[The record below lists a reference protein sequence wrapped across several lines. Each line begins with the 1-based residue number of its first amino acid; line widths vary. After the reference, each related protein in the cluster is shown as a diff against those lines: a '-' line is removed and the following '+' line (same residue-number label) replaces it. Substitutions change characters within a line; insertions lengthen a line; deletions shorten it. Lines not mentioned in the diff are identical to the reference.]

1 MAIQNLRDK
10 LLKAGLVDKKQ
21 KVLADTQDRREK
33 KQRGADELAAAEAE
47 KQRLFA
53 EKQAQ
58 EAEEQRLAELAKAA
72 ERAEREAAHRVRN
85 ICDRWAVRVTRSG
98 QRRFYFVQRSGR
110 VGYLWLPDVL
120 CDQLCLGA
128 LAIIERMPSAEIA
141 ELASR
146 PRPQA
151 RKPRSLLQQL
161 IGQVKKGQMQVVS
174 EETHVL
180 LAPEPTERILA
191 IDPSAVRF
199 WARSQKPLGY
209 VSEVGEGVVAAT

>member
-85 ICDRWAVRVTRSG
+85 ICDRWAVRVTRPG

-110 VGYLWLPDVL
+110 VGYLWLPDAL

-180 LAPEPTERILA
+180 LAPEPAERILA

-209 VSEVGEGVVAAT
+209 VSEVGEGVAAAT

>member
-33 KQRGADELAAAEAE
+33 KQRGADELAAVEAE

-58 EAEEQRLAELAKAA
+58 EAEERRLAELAKAA

-85 ICDRWAVRVTRSG
+85 ICDRWAVRVTRPG

-110 VGYLWLPDVL
+110 VGYLWLPDAL

-209 VSEVGEGVVAAT
+209 VSEVGEGVAAAT

>member
-85 ICDRWAVRVTRSG
+85 ICDRWAVRVTRPG

-110 VGYLWLPDVL
+110 VGYLWLPDAL

-209 VSEVGEGVVAAT
+209 VSEVGEGVAAAT

>member
-58 EAEEQRLAELAKAA
+58 EAEERRLAELAKAA

-110 VGYLWLPDVL
+110 VGYLWLPDAL

-128 LAIIERMPSAEIA
+128 LAIIERMPSDFIA
-141 ELASR
+141 LLASR

-209 VSEVGEGVVAAT
+209 VSEVGEGVAAAT

>member
-33 KQRGADELAAAEAE
+33 KQRGADELAAVEAE

-85 ICDRWAVRVTRSG
+85 ICDRWAVRVTRPG

-110 VGYLWLPDVL
+110 VGYLWLPDAL

-128 LAIIERMPSAEIA
+128 LAIIERIPSAEIA

-180 LAPEPTERILA
+180 LAPEPAERILA

-209 VSEVGEGVVAAT
+209 VSEVGEGVAAAT

>member
-58 EAEEQRLAELAKAA
+58 EAEERRLAELAKAA

-85 ICDRWAVRVTRSG
+85 ICDRWAVRVTRPG

-110 VGYLWLPDVL
+110 VGYLWLPDAL

-209 VSEVGEGVVAAT
+209 VSEVGEGVAAT

>member
-58 EAEEQRLAELAKAA
+58 EAEERRLAELAKAA

-85 ICDRWAVRVTRSG
+85 ICDRWAVRVTRPG

-110 VGYLWLPDVL
+110 VGYLWLPDAL

-209 VSEVGEGVVAAT
+209 VSEVGEGVAAAT